1 MSVHVAGGARRLT
14 DLPGNFYMPIE
25 KIFSFLTYP
34 KNHAKAT
41 DKIDGLHIKPDKGKL
56 STMLSEVFDSAK
68 SKRDVPITFVAD
80 DQINPTREQLLA
92 FFAKPKLT
100 TAHSLAQSL
109 QAATPGT
116 AGMGLFFV
124 CLGSDAGKPGK
135 RTVLSRF
142 AADEGVVASK
152 NGSALSVEFVEQV
165 FLKNAHTYKAASYQ
179 HEVDKSDVW
188 KGVATD
194 RQLNHGSKAI
204 ADYWIVDFLCSEL
217 TTTAAEGTRR
227 LAVAMKEASRSTK
240 DLQIRAQIVA
250 AARLAGN
257 LPANAMTID
266 QFCDQFAMSQGAKEA
281 VKAAVKPAR
290 LIAESFRFDADE
302 FIRHVPYKQVELDN
316 GATLLAPTD
325 KFEEVFHPQKEG
337 DAHAYS
343 TRGTI
348 VNEKLRSSR

>member
-1 MSVHVAGGARRLT
+1 MGGLH
-14 DLPGNFYMPIE
+14 MPIE
-25 KIFSFLTYP
+25 NIFSFLTYP
-34 KNHAKAT
+34 KNHEKAA
-41 DKIDGLHIKPDKGKL
+41 DAIDGIHIKPDKGKL
-56 STMLSEVFDSAK
+56 SKMLSEVFDSAQ
-68 SKRDVPITFVAD
+68 SRRDVPITFVAD

-92 FFAKPKLT
+92 FFAKPRLA
-100 TAHSLAQSL
+100 TALSLAQSL

-135 RTVLSRF
+135 RSVLSRF

-165 FLKNAHTYKAASYQ
+165 FLKNAHTYKAATYR
-179 HEVDKSDVW
+179 HEAGKNDTW

-204 ADYWIVDFLCSEL
+204 ADYWIVNFLRSEL

-227 LAVAMKEASRSTK
+227 LAIAMKEASRSTK
-240 DLQIRAQIVA
+240 DPQIRGEIVA

-266 QFCDQFAMSQGAKEA
+266 QFCDQFAMSQGAKDV
-281 VKAAVKPAR
+281 VKSAVKPAR
-290 LIAESFRFDADE
+290 LITESFRFDADE
-302 FIRHVPYKQVELDN
+302 FIRHVPYKQVDLDN
-316 GATLLAPTD
+316 GATLSAPTD
-325 KFEEVFHPQKEG
+325 KFEEVFHPKKVG
-337 DAHAYS
+337 DVHAYS
-343 TRGTI
+343 TQGAI
-348 VNEKLRSSR
+348 VDEKLRSSR